1 MKAMILKKT
10 TPVEEKPLEMED
22 LPIPQPGP
30 KQIRVKIS
38 TCGLCHTEL
47 DEIEGRLP
55 PRLPII
61 LGHEIVGKVESLGSE
76 VTKFRLGERVGIG
89 WINSAG
95 GKCHFAGREMKIYA
109 RSFTAPAAMQME
121 ATPSTPWSQRIMLIR
136 FLIDFP
142 TQKQLLF
149 CVLEQSA
156 TEL

>member
-10 TPVEEKPLEMED
+10 APIEEKPLEMED

-38 TCGLCHTEL
+38 ACGLCHTEL

-89 WINSAG
+89 WINSAC
-95 GKCHFAGREMKIYA
+95 GKCHFCREGNDKKILT
-109 RSFTAPAAMQME
+109 R
-121 ATPSTPWSQRIMLIR
+121 
-136 FLIDFP
+136 
-142 TQKQLLF
+142 
-149 CVLEQSA
+149 
-156 TEL
+156 